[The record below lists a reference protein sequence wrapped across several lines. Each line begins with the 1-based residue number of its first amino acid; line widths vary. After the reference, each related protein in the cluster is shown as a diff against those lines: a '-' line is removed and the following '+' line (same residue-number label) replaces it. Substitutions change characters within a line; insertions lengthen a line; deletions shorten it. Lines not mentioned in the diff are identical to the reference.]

1 MKTSFIKTALFG
13 SVLAI
18 GALTGCKKGGGSDEI
33 PVSGP
38 DVWERKYIT
47 LTAAFPDAESG
58 TAGNGGTVA
67 YALTLAEA
75 ANPNFEVNVFNQGY
89 GLRSQ
94 RTARVQGSINGNFL
108 YNIQYTGADGG
119 VFNKY
124 KVEGQKNFV
133 DTREEVNTEPILGT
147 SPRWVVAAE
156 GIGVGV
162 SASTKVKTVD
172 NKEGADAIF
181 ENVTST
187 AKIAVLNLNDPKV
200 SRETTFA
207 IPFTEAQ
214 TKDGYQIG
222 RIDMPILNA
231 AKTKLFIGCNLTRT
245 DVSKPSTVNATSGA
259 QAWSSTTSTLG
270 TATLV
275 VDYPSLANPK
285 LIYSTKSNFGNNG
298 YRTMIQHLG
307 TDGHIYQGTGVNTTG
322 QPHILRLDKSTN
334 EYDNTYLFDLKTALA
349 SSNNVA
355 IRAWRYIK
363 DGVGLAMYTETGVNG
378 GYLALINLTTGTAT
392 KLTGVENQTEAGFS
406 GLTAVQNGG
415 TALTGTFSQFQN
427 IGIAGD
433 NFYVPMTPNGLDG
446 NLYIINYKTGVVT
459 KGAKL
464 KNQSGSFYLGAY

>member
-1 MKTSFIKTALFG
+1 MKSNFIKTALFG
-13 SVLAI
+13 SVLAVT
-18 GALTGCKKGGGSDEI
+18 ALASCKKSGGDGEA

-38 DVWERKYIT
+38 DVWDRKYIT
-47 LTAAFPDAESG
+47 LTAAFPDAEG
-58 TAGNGGTVA
+58 TAGNGGTMA
-67 YALTLAEA
+67 FAITPAQA
-75 ANPNFEVNVFNQGY
+75 ADPNFEVNAFTGGY
-89 GLRSQ
+89 SLRSQ

-108 YNIQYTGADGG
+108 YNIQYTGTDGG
-119 VFNKY
+119 IFNKY

-147 SPRWVVAAE
+147 SPRWVVAGD

-162 SASTKVKTVD
+162 YASSAITASGAGAGANFIDVK
-172 NKEGADAIF
+172 
-181 ENVTST
+181 ST
-187 AKIAVLNLNDPKV
+187 AKIAVINLNDPQV
-200 SRETTFA
+200 TRQTEFT
-207 IPFTEAQ
+207 IPFTDAQ

-245 DVSKPSTVNATSGA
+245 DVTKPSTVNSSGN
-259 QAWSSTTSTLG
+259 QTWSSATSTLG

-285 LIYSTKSNFGNNG
+285 LIYSTQSNFGNNG

-322 QPHILRLDKSTN
+322 QPHILRLDKTTN
-334 EYDNTYLFDLKTALA
+334 TYDNTYLFDLKTALG

-363 DGVGLAMYTETGVNG
+363 DGIGLVLYTQTGVDG
-378 GYLALINLTTGTAT
+378 GYLALIDLNAKTAT
-392 KLTGVENQTEAGFS
+392 KLTTDDQTNIGFS
-406 GLTAVQNGG
+406 GRSANTTTGVTAI
-415 TALTGTFSQFQN
+415 TGTFSQFQN
-427 IGIAGD
+427 IGVAGD
-433 NFYVPMTPNGLDG
+433 NFYVPMTPNGVDG
-446 NLYIINYKTGVVT
+446 NLYIINSKTKAVT